1 MKSVQIVI
9 HCLPREI
16 DQLER
21 VCNSLR
27 ENYHFCEDISIVL
40 DVTLNLNSHFTN
52 WENSKIPKSFFIDKF
67 FTIANLHKDIFK
79 INFTPDEKG
88 NCLGINDKR
97 RNSINDNIKAD
108 YIMYMDLDVFFPN
121 ISLYMLFQLLNTTNE
136 EYIIVSSELV
146 KLWDDSWDGLVNKH
160 YQNKPFDC
168 FKNIDP
174 YTANKITFDNISRG
188 ELSIRENNPIKFG
201 GGWFNVFS
209 KSLLKFI
216 NIPITLGSYGVDD
229 TFVMM
234 ASNIMKEKGYQVK
247 QYILEGVVCIE
258 NYSHSLYKFNPYKE
272 FIDDLSLGNKGKEF
286 KHNQKQQAHQNF
298 QKELINFQNKI

>member
-21 VCNSLR
+21 ICNSLR
-27 ENYHFCEDISIVL
+27 ESYYFCEDINIIL
-40 DVTLNLNSHFTN
+40 DVTLNLNSPFTN
-52 WENSKIPKSFFIDKF
+52 WENSKISKDFFINKF
-67 FTIANLHKDIFK
+67 FTIGELHKDIFK
-79 INFTPDEKG
+79 IKFEEDESR

-97 RNSINDNIKAD
+97 RNSINDNVEAD

-121 ISLYMLFQLLNTTNE
+121 TSFYMLSQLFNNINE
-136 EYIIVSSELV
+136 EYIIVSPELV
-146 KLWDDSWDGLVNKH
+146 KLWDDSWNGLTNKY
-160 YQNKPFDC
+160 YQNKPFNY

-174 YTANKITFDNISRG
+174 YKSNKITFDNLSRG
-188 ELSIRENNPIKFG
+188 ELGIRENSPIKFG

-216 NIPITLGSYGVDD
+216 NIPESLGPYGVDD

-234 ASNIMKEKGYQVK
+234 AANIMKEKGYEVK
-247 QYILEGVVCIE
+247 QYILEGIVCIE
-258 NYSHSLYKFNPYKE
+258 NYSCSLYKFNPYE
-272 FIDDLSLGNKGKEF
+272 GFIDDISLKDTGKEF

>member
-1 MKSVQIVI
+1 MKSIQIVI

-21 VCNSLR
+21 ICNSLR
-27 ENYHFCEDISIVL
+27 EGYHFCEDVNIIL

-52 WENSKIPKSFFIDKF
+52 WENSKIPKSFFISKF
-67 FTIANLHKDIFK
+67 SIIGDLHKDVFEIKFEV
-79 INFTPDEKG
+79 DESEK
-88 NCLGINDKR
+88 CLGINDKR
-97 RNSINDNIKAD
+97 RNSINDDTEAD

-121 ISLYMLFQLLNTTNE
+121 TSLYMLSQLLNTTND
-136 EYIIVSSELV
+136 EYIIISPELV
-146 KLWDDSWDGLVNKH
+146 KLWDGSWDGLVNKH
-160 YQNKPFDC
+160 YQHKSFDY

-174 YTANKITFDNISRG
+174 YLSNKITFDNISRG

-201 GGWFNVFS
+201 GGWFNTFS

-216 NIPITLGSYGVDD
+216 NIPHSLGPYGVDD

-234 ASNIMKEKGYQVK
+234 AANIMREKGYEVK
-247 QYILEGVVCIE
+247 QYILEGIVCIE
-258 NYSHSLYKFNPYKE
+258 NYSCSLYKFNPYE
-272 FIDDLSLGNKGKEF
+272 GFIDDISLKDAGKEF
-286 KHNQKQQAHQNF
+286 KYKQKEQAHQNF